1 MRDTI
6 NMRLARDVS
15 FLKKRIAK
23 KKRGRETR
31 TARIE
36 IKKNVNKVHHGDDKK
51 GTKNSI

>member
-6 NMRLARDVS
+6 NMGLARDVP

-31 TARIE
+31 TTRIE
-36 IKKNVNKVHHGDDKK
+36 IKNNVNKVYHDDDKYKK
-51 GTKNSI
+51 GTKK